1 MRTREP
7 IKVGLLFSSSGVT
20 SLQETS
26 QLRGV
31 MQAID
36 EVNSNGGINGQ
47 EIIPVRYDPQSQD
60 ALFRTLAEKLVLNDK
75 VNVIFGGYRSSARK
89 VMLPVVEKYNRLL
102 FYPQLYEG
110 FEFSE
115 HIVYGG
121 AAPNQNGVQL
131 AEYMASNF
139 GARVYMI
146 GSRYVYP
153 YECNRNMQ
161 ELILQNENGAVVG
174 ERYLNLD
181 ASFDEFVSVMDDVIK
196 KQPDF
201 IFSTV
206 IGQTVPYLYQAYA
219 HAKLSPE
226 KMPIGSLNA
235 SETELAAMG
244 VEFGAGHYTSA
255 PYFQT
260 VNTAENKRA
269 LEGFRTRYGND
280 ISADMNWEAGYY
292 QLHLFANA
300 CAAAGSDEI
309 EPLMSELL
317 GSEYAAPQG
326 RVKIDR
332 KNQHTGLYPRI
343 GCADS
348 AGQFTILQE
357 SREMVAPDPY
367 MSTHFFGDWLT
378 KLITAEHTDGG

>member
-1 MRTREP
+1 MSTSEP
-7 IKVGLLFSSSGVT
+7 LKIGFLFSSSGVT
-20 SLQETS
+20 GLQESS
-26 QLRGV
+26 QLRGA
-31 MQAID
+31 MQALD
-36 EVNSNGGINGQ
+36 EVNDSGGIDGR
-47 EIIPVRYDPQSQD
+47 EVIAVRYDPQSQD
-60 ALFRTLAEKLVLNDK
+60 ALFRSFAERLILADK

-89 VMLPVVEKYNRLL
+89 IMLPVVEKYNRLL

-115 HIVYGG
+115 HIIYGG

-131 AEYMASNF
+131 AEFMAGNF

-161 ELILQNENGAVVG
+161 ELILQNENGAVIG
-174 ERYLNLD
+174 ERYLGLD
-181 ASFDEFVSVMDDVIK
+181 APYEEFVQVIDDVIK

-201 IFSTV
+201 IFSSA
-206 IGQTVPYLYQAYA
+206 IGQTISYLYQAYA
-219 HAKLSPE
+219 RAGLDPMKI
-226 KMPIGSLNA
+226 PIGSLNT

-255 PYFQT
+255 PYFQA
-260 VNTAENKRA
+260 VNSAENQRA
-269 LEGFRTRYGND
+269 LEGFRKRYGSD
-280 ISADMNWEAGYY
+280 ISADMNWEASYY
-292 QLHLFANA
+292 QFHLFANA
-300 CAAAGSDEI
+300 CAAAGSDSI
-309 EPLMSELL
+309 APLKFELL

-343 GCADS
+343 GRADA
-348 AGQFTILQE
+348 AGQFTVLRE

-367 MSTHFFGDWLT
+367 MSTQSFGDWVT
-378 KLITAEHTDGG
+378 KLTTAGYADGG